1 MPYSGPHAAN
11 AQNARARLHS
21 IHPHRHRDAEPDRAP
36 IHFQMAPKS
45 QQGAFASPEQCR
57 QFRNELQTLQTQL
70 RNYTGLLAKLADVE
84 DLTMI
89 EAEDL

>member
-1 MPYSGPHAAN
+1 MRQTLKTHGRDCIQFVRIAIVVLKQIVRPFTSKW
-11 AQNARARLHS
+11 
-21 IHPHRHRDAEPDRAP
+21 HR
-36 IHFQMAPKS
+36 KS